1 MLLPLAICCNR
12 ACILDGDELCIIA
25 RLTAAPRSPHLLRS
39 ILINKNRYSHR
50 MPYAGKKEASLK
62 CNGQGDQTLQSFQV
76 GDDIFCRSDPHHM
89 PSRLVLPFCNLGQG
103 SQGSQG
109 CSLASSIKDLLFRFV
124 DPPPPPLPSMA
135 QFGVQ
140 ATWRFAI
147 FVPRLNFHFGPTL
160 AQFR

>member
-1 MLLPLAICCNR
+1 
-12 ACILDGDELCIIA
+12 
-25 RLTAAPRSPHLLRS
+25 
-39 ILINKNRYSHR
+39 
-50 MPYAGKKEASLK
+50 MPAKEASLK
-62 CNGQGDQTLQSFQV
+62 RNGQGDQTLQSFQV

-103 SQGSQG
+103 SQG
-109 CSLASSIKDLLFRFV
+109 CSLASSIKDLLFCFV

-140 ATWRFAI
+140 ATQRFAI
-147 FVPRLNFHFGPTL
+147 FVPRLKIPVFLFGLTP